1 MVPLFLRPRD
11 GFMLCFERRQH
22 VVRMILYNI
31 ILNVRALSP
40 PLWPRFNVHIR
51 QYHLPL
57 GARLGRLFIRPALP
71 HRRSRRV
78 RIHS

>member
-1 MVPLFLRPRD
+1 MPDTSNERMVALFLRPRD

-51 QYHLPL
+51 HITSHYN
-57 GARLGRLFIRPALP
+57 AF
-71 HRRSRRV
+71 RSN
-78 RIHS
+78 